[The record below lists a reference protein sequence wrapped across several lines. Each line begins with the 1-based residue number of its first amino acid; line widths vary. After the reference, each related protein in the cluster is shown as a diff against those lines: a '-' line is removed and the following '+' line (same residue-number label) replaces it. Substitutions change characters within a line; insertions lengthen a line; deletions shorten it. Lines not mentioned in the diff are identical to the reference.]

1 MPIAFT
7 PRGLSSFSS
16 PPSTFH
22 ALAHQLPRDMPPQ
35 PSPAPKP
42 PDTLPPVPPVP
53 GAVAS
58 APPPSS
64 FRRAAR
70 SGVAAWLGLLL
81 PPLLLLGLLLANI
94 LNHDALRAAVHHL
107 SPGCFFHRL
116 TGISCPG
123 CGGTRALI
131 ALIDGHPL
139 AALRHNWLWLP
150 TALIL
155 LEEYLLSLWLRLHPE
170 QENLRFAR
178 PRLLALRLYALIV
191 VLWFPA
197 RNILGI

>member
-1 MPIAFT
+1 M
-7 PRGLSSFSS
+7 
-16 PPSTFH
+16 
-22 ALAHQLPRDMPPQ
+22 
-35 PSPAPKP
+35 
-42 PDTLPPVPPVP
+42 PPVPPVP
-53 GAVAS
+53 GAEAAS
-58 APPPSS
+58 PPPSAL
-64 FRRAAR
+64 RRAAR

-81 PPLLLLGLLLANI
+81 PPLLLLGLLLANS
-94 LNHDALRAAVHHL
+94 LNHDGLRAAVQRL
-107 SPGCFFHRL
+107 SPGCIFHRL

-139 AALRHNWLWLP
+139 AALHYNWLWLP

-170 QENLRFAR
+170 QESLRFAR